1 MKIKSDIYSDELGR
15 KLRELEIAP
24 TTLNIALV
32 GGGPGALAILRLFES
47 ATLRQFKTTIVGV
60 ADMRD
65 NAVGLAYA
73 RQRGYFTTR
82 DFKDFYRLPAL
93 DLIVE
98 LTGSNEVRDAI
109 LATKPTQVQ
118 LMDHL
123 SARLFWDVLQIEEE
137 KLRIERRLAHAERL
151 ASVGEMAAYIAHEIR
166 NPLVAI
172 GGFANSLL
180 KTTCADENCR
190 RKARIIVEEV
200 RRLEVVLRS
209 VMNFARPLE
218 PQKRGA
224 SLNRVLSEACS
235 LYRGMM
241 RGRKIKLHKR
251 FARDIPQTVFDPILI
266 KQAFIN
272 VIKNAIES
280 MPDGGELTI
289 QTEVCWDHI
298 VVTISDTGS
307 GMQPEV
313 VMNIF
318 NPFFTTKQDGMGIGL
333 AMTKKVIEDHGGE
346 IRIQSLPGVGTTFHV
361 CLPIEF

>member
-24 TTLNIALV
+24 KTLSIAIV
-32 GGGPGALAILRLFES
+32 GGGPGCLAILKLFES
-47 ATLRQFKTTIVGV
+47 AALRQFKTKIVGV
-60 ADMRD
+60 ADLRQD
-65 NAVGLAYA
+65 AVGLAFA

-82 DFKDFYRLPAL
+82 DFRDFYRLPAL
-93 DLIVE
+93 DLIIE
-98 LTGSNEVRDAI
+98 LTGSNEVRDAV
-109 LATKPTQVQ
+109 LASKPPQAQ
-118 LMDHL
+118 LMDHV

-137 KLRIERRLAHAERL
+137 KLKIERRLAHAERL

-180 KTTCADENCR
+180 KTACADENCR

-241 RGRKIKLHKR
+241 RARKIKLVKKL
-251 FARDIPQTVFDPILI
+251 ARDLPQTVFDPVLI

-272 VIKNAIES
+272 LIKNAIES
-280 MPDGGELTI
+280 MPSGGQLTL
-289 QTEVCWDHI
+289 QTEVCWDHVNI
-298 VVTISDTGS
+298 NITDTGS
-307 GMQPEV
+307 GMPPELLS
-313 VMNIF
+313 NIF

-346 IRIQSLPGVGTTFHV
+346 IKIQSVPNVGTTFHI

>member
-15 KLRELEIAP
+15 KLRELETAP
-24 TTLNIALV
+24 KALNIAIV
-32 GGGPGALAILRLFES
+32 GGGPGCLAILKLFES
-47 ATLRQFKTTIVGV
+47 ATLRQFKTRIIGV
-60 ADMRD
+60 ADVRP
-65 NAVGLAYA
+65 NAVGLVYA
-73 RQRGYFTTR
+73 RQRGYFTTADFR
-82 DFKDFYRLPAL
+82 DFFKMPTL
-93 DLIVE
+93 DLVVE

-109 LATKPTQVQ
+109 LAAKPHHVQ
-118 LMDHL
+118 LMDHV

-137 KLRIERRLAHAERL
+137 KLKIERRLAHAERL

-180 KTTCADENCR
+180 KTTCTDENCK

-200 RRLEVVLRS
+200 RRLEIVLRS

-218 PQKRGA
+218 PQKRTA
-224 SLNRVLSEACS
+224 SLNRILSEACS

-241 RGRKIKLHKR
+241 RQRKIKLHKK
-251 FARDIPQTVFDPILI
+251 FARDIPQTVFDPVLV
-266 KQAFIN
+266 KQSFIN
-272 VIKNAIES
+272 IIKNAIES
-280 MPDGGELTI
+280 MPDGGDLTI

-298 VVTISDTGS
+298 VVTISDSGTG
-307 GMQPEV
+307 MPPEV

-346 IRIQSLPGVGTTFHV
+346 ISIHSLPGAGTTFHI

>member
-1 MKIKSDIYSDELGR
+1 VRIKSDIYTDELGR
-15 KLRELEIAP
+15 KLQELEIAP
-24 TTLNIALV
+24 KALNIAIV
-32 GGGPGALAILRLFES
+32 GGGPGALAILKLLES
-47 ATLRQFKTTIVGV
+47 ATLRQFRTAIVGV
-60 ADMRD
+60 ADP
-65 NAVGLAYA
+65 NEGAVGLHYA

-82 DFKDFYRLPAL
+82 DFRDFFKLPAL
-93 DLIVE
+93 DMIIE
-98 LTGSNEVRDAI
+98 LTGSNDVRDAV
-109 LATKPTQVQ
+109 LAGKPAQVQ
-118 LMDHL
+118 LLDHL

-137 KLRIERRLAHAERL
+137 KLKIERRLAHAERL

-180 KTTCADENCR
+180 KVTCADENCR

-200 RRLEVVLRS
+200 RRLEIVLRS

-218 PQKRGA
+218 PQKRA
-224 SLNRVLSEACS
+224 ANLNRVLSEACA

-241 RGRKIKLHKR
+241 RSRKIKLHKKLT
-251 FARDIPQTVFDPILI
+251 RDLPQTVFDPILV

-272 VIKNAIES
+272 IIKNGIES
-280 MPDGGELTI
+280 MPDGGDLTV
-289 QTEVCWDHI
+289 QTEVCWDHV
-298 VVTISDTGS
+298 VVTLSDSGS
-307 GMQPEV
+307 GMPPEV

-333 AMTKKVIEDHGGE
+333 AMTKKIIEDHGGE
-346 IRIQSLPGVGTTFHV
+346 VKIQSVPGAGTTFQV